1 MVSIPLHILLY
12 TIVIL
17 LVALLIFFIAL
28 IRIKQQRS
36 KLAQKQVVWTQEH
49 EEYLFNLL
57 STGEWQIRVNLSKQ
71 FIYEAI
77 EQFFLNFLKTVN
89 DPEPQRHIQQWVETH
104 FAERYRKQLNSRTM
118 AIRLNTLYRIEKFHC
133 TSFQAPLYHR
143 YVLNQATT
151 EEKILILQILANFQ
165 DERVIGLLNKEEIDY
180 PYFYY
185 YDILTRF
192 STTINIENMIGSFQH
207 LTTSLQYAVIE
218 YIGAQG
224 WSEYEPLLLTLIDHD
239 NEEMN
244 IRAMKALYQLHYV
257 SDMTPL
263 LPHFET
269 DHWPKKMW
277 LAKLSM
283 LHHHEACIPYLKQW
297 LADSSWYVRR
307 AAANA
312 LLSYP
317 TGEWELRQIA
327 QFSEDA
333 YARDAAKERLER
345 GIGF

>member
-1 MVSIPLHILLY
+1 MVSIPLHTLLY

-17 LVALLIFFIAL
+17 LFALLIFFSSL
-28 IRIKQQRS
+28 IRIKQQRLKTS
-36 KLAQKQVVWTQEH
+36 QKQVIWIKEH

-57 STGEWQIRVNLSKQ
+57 STGEWRIRANLSKQ

-89 DPEPQRHIQQWVETH
+89 DPESQRHIQQWVETH
-104 FAERYRKQLNSRTM
+104 FAERYRKQLNNRSM
-118 AIRLNTLYRIEKFHC
+118 AIRLNTLYRIERFHC

-143 YVLNQATT
+143 YLLNQMTT
-151 EEKILILQILANFQ
+151 EEKILTLQILSKFQ
-165 DERVIGLLNKEEIDY
+165 DERVIELLNKEGVEY
-180 PYFYY
+180 PDFYY
-185 YDILTRF
+185 SDILTRL
-192 STTINIENMIGSFQH
+192 STNIVTNKVIDCFQD
-207 LTTSLQYAVIE
+207 LTPPLQYAAIE

-224 WSEYEPLLLTLIDHD
+224 WNEYEPLLLKLIDH
-239 NEEMN
+239 NNQEMN

-257 SDMTPL
+257 SDMTSL

-283 LHHHEACIPYLKQW
+283 LHHHETCIPYLKQW

-317 TGEWELRQIA
+317 TGEFELRQIA